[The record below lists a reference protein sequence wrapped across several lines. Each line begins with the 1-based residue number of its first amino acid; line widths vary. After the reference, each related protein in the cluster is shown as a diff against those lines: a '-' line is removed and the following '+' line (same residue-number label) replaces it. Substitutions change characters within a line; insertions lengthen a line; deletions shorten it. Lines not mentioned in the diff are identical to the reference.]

1 MPQNNSELLDIEVA
15 YATPDREIIIALKLP
30 RGSSANDAIERSGIL
45 QKAPKIDLAKN
56 KIGIYGKLC
65 SLNYVL
71 YQHDRVEIYRPLT
84 IDPKE
89 IRRLRA
95 GKNQSKA
102 K

>member
-1 MPQNNSELLDIEVA
+1 MPQNNGEFLDIEVA

-30 RGSSANDAIERSGIL
+30 CGSRVNDAIELSGIL
-45 QKAPKIDLAKN
+45 QKVPEIDLAKN
-56 KIGIYGKLC
+56 NIGIYGKLC
-65 SLNYVL
+65 SLNCML

-84 IDPKE
+84 IDPKA